1 MPYTPAAKNL
11 MLNALAGQAVFVSL
25 HTADP
30 GTTGAS
36 EVVGGS
42 YARKSITWNAA
53 AAGSL
58 DSSVVPVFDV
68 PAGTTIT
75 HVGFST
81 AVTAGAFL
89 GSALV
94 TSETFA
100 SAGTYSLTDADL
112 DLNL

>member
-25 HTADP
+25 HTAAP

-36 EVVGGS
+36 EVVGGT
-42 YARKSITWNAA
+42 YARKSITWAA
-53 AAGSL
+53 AVNGSI

-75 HVGFST
+75 HVGFAT
-81 AVTAGAFL
+81 AVTAGSFL